1 MYIVFIAEVWILLF
15 HNYTY
20 IIISWEILIT
30 NNFIIIIYLTDSNN
44 ITINTYFPIII
55 TCIIISTHANVV
67 MNIDRN
73 SVIDL
78 CGNSIII
85 NTHISFFFLID
96 LILFLLNYDVMI

>member
-44 ITINTYFPIII
+44 ITINTYFPILWV
-55 TCIIISTHANVV
+55 SLLPV
-67 MNIDRN
+67 
-73 SVIDL
+73 S
-78 CGNSIII
+78 
-85 NTHISFFFLID
+85 SFQHMLMLSWILIET
-96 LILFLLNYDVMI
+96 L

>member
-1 MYIVFIAEVWILLF
+1 MYIMFIAEVWILLF

-44 ITINTYFPIII
+44 IT
-55 TCIIISTHANVV
+55 STHANVV

-85 NTHISFFFLID
+85 NTHISFFF
-96 LILFLLNYDVMI
+96 N